1 MIFNGAFLFG
11 FVENTL
17 KNPSEHP
24 AYIYPDSSIASDQI
38 DAGHCKVWETASLF
52 QILIDLSSPAEK

>member
-17 KNPSEHP
+17 KYPSEHP

-38 DAGHCKVWETASLF
+38 DAGHCKV
-52 QILIDLSSPAEK
+52 